1 MEKVVKAPI
10 NPVVIAFLT
19 RGYLL
24 NRVIVK
30 VPISPI
36 KNAPKRLT
44 KKVPKGN
51 PELSFSVEK
60 A

>member
-36 KNAPKRLT
+36 KNATKRFT
-44 KKVPKGN
+44 KKVPKVN
-51 PELSFSVEK
+51 PERTNIFEK

>member
-19 RGYLL
+19 RGYFL

-36 KNAPKRLT
+36 KKAPKRLT
-44 KKVPKGN
+44 IKVPKGN
-51 PELSFSVEK
+51 PELSLSVEK